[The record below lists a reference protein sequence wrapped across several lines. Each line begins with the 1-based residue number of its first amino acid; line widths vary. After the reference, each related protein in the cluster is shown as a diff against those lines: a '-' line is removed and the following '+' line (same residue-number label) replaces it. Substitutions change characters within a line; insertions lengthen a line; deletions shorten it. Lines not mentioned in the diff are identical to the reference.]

1 VTGRR
6 ATAASSTIPLGCV
19 FSITA
24 DANNISPGQ
33 PRTFRFKVTA
43 KL

>member
-1 VTGRR
+1 MQK
-6 ATAASSTIPLGCV
+6 AAP
-19 FSITA
+19 A
-24 DANNISPGQ
+24 DANDNVSPGQ